1 MNINLLP
8 DLAAMA
14 TLLSILHFLRRR
26 HLQEGVGLWIVGLL
40 FIFLEAIAHAFY
52 TPSGPLHIPM
62 HVLAL
67 DSYLAAGII
76 FLWAASKPLFA
87 RLPTLIYLGANTLAL
102 AAIETI
108 YAFDVR
114 DPKPYYIAAALGL
127 VIGLATPFFLARTFQ
142 LGNVGRLIVVQLFF
156 WLPIWFFA
164 SERMFRD
171 AAYFPLFLLYLSTA
185 AVFAMSLPRNSLGR
199 IAIVAGFLVWAF
211 VFLAHSWV
219 TNRPQYIDVAAEVW
233 NWQKFLVTIGMLLV
247 LLERQVSSNEW
258 VALHDQLTGLPNR
271 RLFEDKMEEAIQQ
284 AQRTGSRVAIVM
296 IDLNGFKA
304 VNDTRGHDT
313 GDRLLQYIAQNLRR
327 SIRSTD
333 TLARL
338 GGDEFILLASNL
350 PGNLPTSRIVEIA
363 TTRVI
368 ETLKQPFEVDDE
380 SFVVGGSVGV
390 AIYPDDTTDE
400 ILLRRLADQRMYE
413 QKRQVSS
420 TVPEGASAT

>member
-1 MNINLLP
+1 
-8 DLAAMA
+8 
-14 TLLSILHFLRRR
+14 
-26 HLQEGVGLWIVGLL
+26 
-40 FIFLEAIAHAFY
+40 
-52 TPSGPLHIPM
+52 
-62 HVLAL
+62 
-67 DSYLAAGII
+67 
-76 FLWAASKPLFA
+76 
-87 RLPTLIYLGANTLAL
+87 
-102 AAIETI
+102 
-108 YAFDVR
+108 
-114 DPKPYYIAAALGL
+114 
-127 VIGLATPFFLARTFQ
+127 
-142 LGNVGRLIVVQLFF
+142 
-156 WLPIWFFA
+156 
-164 SERMFRD
+164 
-171 AAYFPLFLLYLSTA
+171 
-185 AVFAMSLPRNSLGR
+185 MSLPRQSLGR
-199 IAIVAGFLVWAF
+199 IAIVAGFVVWAL

-219 TNRPQYIDVAAEVW
+219 SNRPQYISVAAEVW

-247 LLERQVSSNEW
+247 LLERQISSNEW

-327 SIRSTD
+327 AIRSTD

-338 GGDEFILLASNL
+338 GGDEFILVASNL
-350 PGNLPTSRIVEIA
+350 PGSLPPSRIVEIA

-420 TVPEGASAT
+420 PVPEGASAT